1 MVRRAHGAYS
11 DAVKW
16 TKLGRPRRLRRTDF
30 AGRCFQ
36 NSFIAG
42 VILLGII
49 GLLSPTTY
57 GQTRGF
63 SARGQIGGLGLGWPA
78 LVLAGLVALGL
89 LYAFVHLRGIRWAVV
104 RVIDPWRRPLDES
117 PNYEGA
123 VGALEASPDALRT
136 RYAWRFV
143 YRPMVLAVLATF
155 FAFSA
160 AYFLVDATLA
170 QFQVGWQQ
178 PVLAVVNAVISVLL
192 WRSAALG
199 LSTYRLAASVHKT
212 VSTGYL

>member
-1 MVRRAHGAYS
+1 MARRGHSAYS

-16 TKLGRPRRLRRTDF
+16 TKLGRPRRLNRASF
-30 AGRCFQ
+30 VGRCWQ
-36 NSFIAG
+36 NSFVAG
-42 VILLGII
+42 AIVLGII
-49 GLLSPTTY
+49 GLLSPSTY

-63 SARGQIGGLGLGWPA
+63 SAQGQIGALGLGWPGLA
-78 LVLAGLVALGL
+78 LAGTVLFGLV
-89 LYAFVHLRGIRWAVV
+89 YAFLHREGIRWTVV
-104 RVIDPWRRPLDES
+104 RVIDPWRRPLQEN

-123 VGALEASPDALRT
+123 VGALDASSDANRT
-136 RYAWRFV
+136 RYVWRFV
-143 YRPMVLAVLATF
+143 YKPLILAVLATF
-155 FAFSA
+155 FAFSS

-178 PVLAVVNAVISVLL
+178 PVLGVANSIISALL
-192 WRSAALG
+192 WRLAAVG

>member
-1 MVRRAHGAYS
+1 MARPGRSAYS
-11 DAVKW
+11 DAVAW
-16 TKLGRPRRLRRTDF
+16 TKLGRPRRLNRGTF
-30 AGRCFQ
+30 AARCWR

-42 VILLGII
+42 VIVLGVI
-49 GLLSPTTY
+49 GFLSPSTY

-63 SARGQIGGLGLGWPA
+63 SSRGQLGALGLGWPG
-78 LVLAGLVALGL
+78 LVLAGLVVLGL
-89 LYAFVHLRGIRWAVV
+89 LYALFQRDGIRWTVA
-104 RVIDPWRRPLDES
+104 RVIDPWRRPQNEN

-123 VGALEASPDALRT
+123 VGALGASSDANRT
-136 RYAWRFV
+136 RYLWRFV
-143 YRPMVLAVLATF
+143 YKPLALAVLATF
-155 FAFSA
+155 FAFSS

-178 PVLAVVNAVISVLL
+178 PVLGVVNSIISAVL
-192 WRSAALG
+192 WRVAAVG

>member
-1 MVRRAHGAYS
+1 MSKPARSAYS

-16 TKLGRPRRLRRTDF
+16 TKLGRPPRLNRATF
-30 AGRCFQ
+30 AGRCWQ

-42 VILLGII
+42 VTVLGII
-49 GLLSPTTY
+49 GFLSPSTY

-63 SARGQIGGLGLGWPA
+63 SSRGQIGALGLGWPG
-78 LVLAGLVALGL
+78 LVLVGMVALGL
-89 LYAFVHLRGIRWAVV
+89 LYAFLQRDGIRWTVV
-104 RVIDPWRRPLDES
+104 RVIDPWRRPLDEN

-123 VGALEASPDALRT
+123 VGALGASSDANRT
-136 RYAWRFV
+136 RYLWRFV
-143 YRPMVLAVLATF
+143 YKPLVLAVLATF
-155 FAFSA
+155 FAFSS

-170 QFQVGWQQ
+170 QFDVGWQQ
-178 PVLAVVNAVISVLL
+178 PVLGVINSIISVVL
-192 WRSAALG
+192 WRLAAVG

>member
-1 MVRRAHGAYS
+1 MARPARGAYS

-16 TKLGRPRRLRRTDF
+16 TKLGRPRQLNRGSF
-30 AGRCFQ
+30 AGRCWQ

-42 VILLGII
+42 VIVLGII
-49 GLLSPTTY
+49 GFLSPSTF

-63 SARGQIGGLGLGWPA
+63 SSRGQVGALGLGWPG
-78 LVLAGLVALGL
+78 LVLAGMVALGL
-89 LYAFVHLRGIRWAVV
+89 LYALLQRDGIRWTVV
-104 RVIDPWRRPLDES
+104 RVIDPWRRPLDEN

-123 VGALEASPDALRT
+123 VGALGASSDANRT
-136 RYAWRFV
+136 RYLWRFV
-143 YRPMVLAVLATF
+143 YKPPALGVLATF
-155 FAFSA
+155 FAFSS

-170 QFQVGWQQ
+170 QFEVGWQQ
-178 PVLAVVNAVISVLL
+178 PVLGVVNSILSVGL
-192 WRSAALG
+192 WRIAAVG